1 MSLTEEQK
9 EIIKSSIEDLDMKFS
24 KIKIEFLNM
33 GYKQNDAEDLA
44 WAFFVMV
51 SANVAP
57 EEYDFYYKEI
67 CKK

>member
-9 EIIKSSIEDLDMKFS
+9 EIIRSSIEDFDIKFS

-44 WAFFVMV
+44 WASFVMV
-51 SANVAP
+51 NANVTP

>member
-9 EIIKSSIEDLDMKFS
+9 EIIKSSIEDFDMKFS

-44 WAFFVMV
+44 WAFFCHGKCERD
-51 SANVAP
+51 SRG
-57 EEYDFYYKEI
+57 I
-67 CKK
+67 

>member
-9 EIIKSSIEDLDMKFS
+9 EIIKSSIEDFDMKFS

-44 WAFFVMV
+44 WAFL
-51 SANVAP
+51 SW
-57 EEYDFYYKEI
+57 
-67 CKK
+67 